1 MDKIFLILQREYVS
15 RVKKKSFLLTTFLT
29 PLLIGALYAGSIY
42 LAVSDSDTKVISVI
56 DESGMFENSL
66 EDRSG
71 IEFDFIDDDVDEARS
86 EVEDGKFYALLYIP
100 QIDIYNPQGINVYA
114 MNTPSIEVLSDINR
128 ALERTVR
135 DEKLREMGISP
146 TALDSAYT
154 DINVKGINLA
164 GTEEKES
171 NAGIA
176 SIAGVVC
183 GMLIYIFM
191 IVYGAQVMRGV
202 MQEKT
207 SKIVEILVSSV
218 KPFQL
223 MMGKILGIAAV
234 GLTQF
239 IMWIGLTMVLISLA
253 GPLLGVDTQAMAD
266 QAIADQA
273 GAAGTAAQQN
283 EVVEAI
289 NEVVNNLNLPLLI
302 SSFLFYFLSGYLFYA
317 ALFAMVGSA
326 VDSEADSQQFMMPIM
341 LPIIASIMFLG
352 VVIRDPNSTMAFWL
366 SIIPFSSPI
375 IMMVRIPFGVP
386 GWQLALSM
394 FLMVGGFLATT
405 WIAGRVY
412 RIGILMHGTKV
423 NYKVLAKWFMMKG

>member
-42 LAVSDSDTKVISVI
+42 LAVSDTDTKVISVI

-71 IEFDFIDDDVDEARS
+71 IEFDFIDEDVDEARS
-86 EVEDGKFYALLYIP
+86 EVEGGKFYALLYIP

-266 QAIADQA
+266 QAMADQA

-302 SSFLFYFLSGYLFYA
+302 SSFLFYFLSGYLLYA

-352 VVIRDPNSTMAFWL
+352 VVIRDPNSTLAFWL

-394 FLMVGGFLATT
+394 LLMVGGFLATT

>member
-1 MDKIFLILQREYVS
+1 MDKILLILKREYIS

-29 PLLIGALYAGSIY
+29 PVLIGGLYAASIY
-42 LAVSDSDTKVISVI
+42 LAVSDTETRTISVL
-56 DESGMFENSL
+56 DESGMFENAL
-66 EDRSG
+66 ENRSG
-71 IEFDFIDDDVDEARS
+71 TEFNFINEGVEEAR
-86 EVEDGKFYALLYIP
+86 EAVESGEFYAFLYIP
-100 QIDIYNPQGINVYA
+100 EINIEKPEGINLYA
-114 MNTPSIEVLSDINR
+114 MNTPGIEILSDINR

-135 DEKLREMGISP
+135 DEKLRIMGISP
-146 TALDSAYT
+146 NALDSAYT
-154 DINVKGINLA
+154 DINVTGINLS

-176 SIAGVVC
+176 SIAGIVC
-183 GMLIYIFM
+183 GMLIYVFM
-191 IVYGAQVMRGV
+191 LVYGAQVMRGV

-223 MMGKILGIAAV
+223 MTGKILGIAAV

-239 IMWIGLTMVLISLA
+239 IMWIVLTMVVITVA
-253 GPLLGVDTQAMAD
+253 GPLLGVDPQAM
-266 QAIADQA
+266 ADQA
-273 GAAGTAAQQN
+273 GAAGSAVQQN
-283 EVVEAI
+283 QVVEAI
-289 NEVVNNLNLPLLI
+289 DKVMNNLNLPLLI

-352 VVIRDPNSTMAFWL
+352 VVIRDPNSAMAFWL

-386 GWQLALSM
+386 GWELALSM
-394 FLMVGGFLATT
+394 ILMVAGFLGTT

-412 RIGILMHGTKV
+412 RIGILMYGTKV
-423 NYKVLAKWFMMKG
+423 NYKVLVKWFMMKN